1 MIRVYKRHDAP
12 EALEARGYNHDEVK
26 RALLEDQHEKCY
38 LCERKLTTDYQ
49 VEHIVSQKGDES
61 KINDWDNLFVACNYC
76 NDRKKNNF
84 DDIPLPDSMNFED
97 VIQQGCDMASKT
109 AIFTTSEDDN
119 KVKKLVSL
127 LDRLYNGK
135 NPGKR
140 NLMEERF
147 WNLFVDDYVGFLG
160 RLHAYIDNRNQDTYQ
175 LVVDDLYQD
184 APILGFKYNFIKH
197 NTELFDIF
205 KDKMKWKKPSHT
217 H

>member
-1 MIRVYKRHDAP
+1 MGNQAGIIIRNVKNELFHSAKR
-12 EALEARGYNHDEVK
+12 LILNKVK
-26 RALLEDQHEKCY
+26 GIECLHFTEQLH
-38 LCERKLTTDYQ
+38 
-49 VEHIVSQKGDES
+49 
-61 KINDWDNLFVACNYC
+61 
-76 NDRKKNNF
+76 RKKNNF

-119 KVKKLVSL
+119 KVKKLMSL

-135 NPGKR
+135 NIGKR

-197 NTELFDIF
+197 NTELFEIF
-205 KDKMKWKKPSHT
+205 KDEMKWNKPSHT

>member
-12 EALEARGYNHDEVK
+12 EALEACGYNHDEVK
-26 RALLEDQHEKCY
+26 RALLEDQYEKCY

-84 DDIPLPDSMNFED
+84 DDIPLPDRMNFED

-119 KVKKLVSL
+119 KVKKLMSL

-197 NTELFDIF
+197 NTELFEIF
-205 KDKMKWKKPSHT
+205 KDEMKWNKPPLT

>member
-26 RALLEDQHEKCY
+26 RALL
-38 LCERKLTTDYQ
+38 
-49 VEHIVSQKGDES
+49 
-61 KINDWDNLFVACNYC
+61 
-76 NDRKKNNF
+76 
-84 DDIPLPDSMNFED
+84 
-97 VIQQGCDMASKT
+97 
-109 AIFTTSEDDN
+109 
-119 KVKKLVSL
+119 
-127 LDRLYNGK
+127 
-135 NPGKR
+135 GKR

-197 NTELFDIF
+197 NTELFEIF
-205 KDKMKWKKPSHT
+205 KDEMKWNKPSHT

>member
-1 MIRVYKRHDAP
+1 
-12 EALEARGYNHDEVK
+12 
-26 RALLEDQHEKCY
+26 
-38 LCERKLTTDYQ
+38 
-49 VEHIVSQKGDES
+49 
-61 KINDWDNLFVACNYC
+61 
-76 NDRKKNNF
+76 
-84 DDIPLPDSMNFED
+84 MNFED

-119 KVKKLVSL
+119 KVKKLISL
-127 LDRLYNGK
+127 LERLYNGK
-135 NPGKR
+135 NLGKR

-197 NTELFDIF
+197 NTELFEIF
-205 KDKMKWKKPSHT
+205 KDEMKWNKPSHT